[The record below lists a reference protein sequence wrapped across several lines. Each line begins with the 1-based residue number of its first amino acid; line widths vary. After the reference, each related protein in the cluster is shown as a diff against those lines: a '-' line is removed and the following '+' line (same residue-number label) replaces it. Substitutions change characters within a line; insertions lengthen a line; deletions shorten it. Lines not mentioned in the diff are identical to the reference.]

1 MFDSAEESLGEWRD
15 AVGASA
21 SGAALAAC
29 PEPLVPALLDSCL
42 RNGPNANIVDG
53 YEPRELVRELYRM
66 RQRARALAWRAGF
79 SAGDVY
85 DYTPDYHAFQDW
97 YGGRHDDVPS
107 HFGDIVA
114 AIISN
119 WGPLEHPDAGSF
131 YACSPHRI
139 KVAAI
144 LLRDLYAPESA
155 NEMLAMLPEW
165 VEWCLSRISLDEAF
179 VALSRAAVRAEAA
192 ALASDDAPRV
202 EPEDEDPF
210 RRRE

>member
-1 MFDSAEESLGEWRD
+1 VFDSAEESLEEWRG

-29 PEPLVPALLDSCL
+29 PEPLISVLLDSCL
-42 RNGPNANIVDG
+42 RTGPNANLVDG

-85 DYTPDYHAFQDW
+85 DYTPDYHAFQGW
-97 YGGRHDDVPS
+97 YGGRHDGVPS
-107 HFGDIVA
+107 DFGDIVA
-114 AIISN
+114 TIISN

-139 KVAAI
+139 QVAAI
-144 LLRDLYAPESA
+144 LLRDQYAPELA
-155 NEMLAMLPEW
+155 NEMLAVLPEW
-165 VEWCLSRISLDEAF
+165 VEWCLSRVSLDEAF
-179 VALSRAAVRAEAA
+179 AALSRAAVRAEAA
-192 ALASDDAPRV
+192 ALASDDAPRA
-202 EPEDEDPF
+202 EPEDEGPF
-210 RRRE
+210 RRQE